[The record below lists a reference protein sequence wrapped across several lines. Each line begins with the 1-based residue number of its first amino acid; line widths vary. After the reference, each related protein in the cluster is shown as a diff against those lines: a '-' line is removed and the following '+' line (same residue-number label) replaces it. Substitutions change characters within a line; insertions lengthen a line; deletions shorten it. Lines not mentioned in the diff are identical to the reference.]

1 MKRFTRWAVVVL
13 VGALLAGCGQA
24 EDTTKRNANGTQNVK
39 DLLNAEES
47 KAQASKESVAESS
60 ETQQSE
66 ESSQAAMS
74 SESSAQ
80 ATSVSQTAEN
90 AAVDVDLAALSSTM
104 VYSEVYN
111 MMMTPDDYIGKTV
124 KMSGAF
130 SYFKDDSTG
139 NEYFSCIIQDATACC
154 AQGIEF
160 VLEGDPKYPEDYP
173 QQGAE
178 ITVVGTFD
186 TYYEGQYRYCT
197 LRGATMTP

>member
-1 MKRFTRWAVVVL
+1 MKRFSRWAVVVL

-24 EDTTKRNANGTQNVK
+24 EDITKRNANGTQNVK

-66 ESSQAAMS
+66 ESSQAAVS

-139 NEYFSCIIQDATACC
+139 HEYFSCIIQDATAC
-154 AQGIEF
+154 
-160 VLEGDPKYPEDYP
+160 
-173 QQGAE
+173 
-178 ITVVGTFD
+178 
-186 TYYEGQYRYCT
+186 
-197 LRGATMTP
+197 